1 MDNSVSE
8 AKWLLIPLVALCIA
22 VAAAGIGL
30 A

>member
-1 MDNSVSE
+1 MDNSVTQ
-8 AKWLLIPLVALCIA
+8 AKWLLIPIFTLCVA